1 MYRIPVALT
10 CCLLIICLI
19 PIGVL
24 ADAGLPLARDLQQDA
39 KLASRSGK
47 PIMLMMS
54 REHCTYCDLMK
65 REILHPV
72 AVEGEYGQRVI
83 LREMLI
89 DRGMPIKDFQGK
101 TQSAKTFS
109 QGYGVHLTPTL
120 LFLDPLGKELTEPIV
135 GINTLEL
142 FGFYLD
148 AAIEEAVKKLQSR

>member
-1 MYRIPVALT
+1 
-10 CCLLIICLI
+10 
-19 PIGVL
+19 
-24 ADAGLPLARDLQQDA
+24 
-39 KLASRSGK
+39 
-47 PIMLMMS
+47 
-54 REHCTYCDLMK
+54 MK